1 MAAGD
6 LRQMSLEEYLPLDR
20 ASDEKREYA
29 FNEAFAMEARVEH
42 RQRTDDGRWVITYSA
57 WGDFPLESCGVTL
70 AFDDASANL
79 DRVEP

>member
-29 FNEAFAMEARVEH
+29 FNEAFAMELSSRSEDFREGFAAWRE
-42 RQRTDDGRWVITYSA
+42 QRDPDFRGR
-57 WGDFPLESCGVTL
+57 
-70 AFDDASANL
+70 
-79 DRVEP
+79 